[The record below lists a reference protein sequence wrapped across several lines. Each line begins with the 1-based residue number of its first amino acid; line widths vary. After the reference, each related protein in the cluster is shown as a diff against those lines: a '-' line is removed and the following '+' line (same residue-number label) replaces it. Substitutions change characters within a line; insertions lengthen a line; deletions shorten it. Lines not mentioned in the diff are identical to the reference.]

1 MMRLLAALAALV
13 AIPALAQT
21 PPLVMPPETAVVSPG
36 GVDMVSGKYRN
47 TGTDLSIGSEANGG
61 ITFTRNEQK
70 APFTSNWHIFL
81 NREITRAPGSGP
93 TTPSTIIFKIESQ
106 AIAKTYLEDQGVYFE
121 QGMPTEGIST
131 LQYVGGSGHRFTAAD
146 GTIYQFENNSNG
158 DVWVS
163 SITRLDG
170 VIYTMSFDSNGDPQ
184 DGNRRVRR
192 VKSNTGYELII
203 QYAANG
209 TDKISKAC
217 VFNTT
222 VTTPPVAHT
231 CPAGVQTVSYTYP
244 AGSVSLASIT
254 DAVGKVWTINNSGGV
269 RSFFKPGIASA
280 WLVNDSTQGGTPV
293 PWVMKQTFADGRII
307 EYTYENL
314 DPGMTD
320 PPPPAFQTTRGI
332 SWTDNGTATTQ
343 LGWDVRQQNELSPLF
358 ISPAPTLVTDPLNR
372 ATAIAFTGAPFTQ
385 HGHVMWKSL
394 PNGRKETFQYDPT
407 GGALTQRKWEKATGF
422 SDPDLITNFTYNCA
436 VSFNCAKPL
445 TMTDPRGAVT
455 DYTYSSTHG
464 LMLTET
470 LPDPDGAGPL
480 PRPQKRYTYQQ
491 FRARFKNSSGSFVN
505 GGFVWLLTQISEC
518 RTTAA
523 PCATS
528 DETVTSFAYPD
539 ALTTNNLLPLSKTVK
554 AGDNSLSATT
564 SWTYDADGNKLTEDG
579 PLLSPVVD
587 ISRWR
592 YDAKRRVT
600 ATMGP
605 DPDGAG
611 PLKPIATINTYDDAG
626 RLTKTENGTVN
637 SQAIAWTSFAATDAE
652 EFTYDALDRKLTARK
667 TSGGT
672 TYALTQYSYD
682 LFGRLEC
689 TAARMNPATWGSLPA
704 SACTLGTQGPEGPDR
719 ITKNS
724 YDLAGQLIKVT
735 EALGTADEADE
746 ATYAYSVNG
755 KREYLT
761 DARNYK
767 AQFVYDGHDRQVEW
781 RFPDKTLTN
790 TVSAT
795 DFEQYTFDANGN
807 RTKLRKRD
815 AQEINYAYDLLN
827 RMTVKDVPT
836 AGGDVTYA
844 YNNLGAQLS
853 ALFSASGQGVT
864 SAYDALGRLTSSA
877 NSMGGTSRTLT
888 YQYDLA
894 GRRTRVTHPDGNYF
908 TYDYD
913 DASKITAI
921 KENGSTALATFT
933 YDTPGRLQQLAR
945 PNGTATNYTYDP
957 ISRLASLNQ
966 NLNLTIS
973 DVTFSFTYNPA
984 SQIRT
989 RALDNDAYAFT
1000 VAAKAD
1006 SYSVNGLNQYTAVAG
1021 TSHTYDANGN
1031 LTSDGSTTYAY
1042 DVENRL
1048 TGATGAKTATL
1059 TYDPL
1064 GRLFESSGAGGPGT
1078 RRFLYDG
1085 DELVAEYDSGGAVV
1099 KRYIH
1104 GAAVDDPIVEYT
1116 GATLASRGFLH
1127 SDHQGS
1133 VIAISDAS
1141 DNATV
1146 NKYDEYGVPAAGNV
1160 GRFGYTG
1167 QIWLPELGL
1176 WHYKARAYSP
1186 VLGRFMQVDPTGY
1199 DDQVNLYAYVGD
1211 DPVNRADPSGL
1222 FGSPL
1227 RCRIGNLDCGVN
1239 QIVQFDQNSPA
1250 KSKRQFVTGP
1260 ASTQAPV
1267 TSTGRPEGIGGLGR
1281 IGSFLGKLTRATGL
1295 ATVAPL
1301 LKSGNRPLSSTFVRY
1316 VSTKELTEIGRTGY
1330 LRGHRGGPTY
1340 FTSERPQSSASF
1352 ARDRYSLPQSPEYVV
1367 VFRFH
1372 LGMPPSKT
1380 GIAPPAEEF
1389 GTRGG
1394 GVEHWTEAKRQ
1405 VQVEYFQLLGE

>member
-1 MMRLLAALAALV
+1 MMRVLAALAALV
-13 AIPALAQT
+13 ATPALAQT

-93 TTPSTIIFKIESQ
+93 TTPSTIIWKIESQ
-106 AIAKTYLEDQGVYFE
+106 AIAKTYLEDQGVYHE

-131 LQYVGGSGHRFTAAD
+131 LQYVSGSGHRFTAAD
-146 GTIYQFENNSNG
+146 GTVYQFENNSNG

-170 VIYTMSFDSNGDPQ
+170 VVYTMSFDSNGDPQ

-217 VFNTT
+217 VFSTT

-231 CPAGVQTVSYTYP
+231 CPVGVQTVSYTYP

-254 DAVGKVWTINNSGGV
+254 DTVGKVWTINNSGGV

-280 WLVNDSTQGGTPV
+280 WLVNDSTQGGTSV
-293 PWVMKQTFADGRII
+293 PWVMQQSFADGRTIA
-307 EYTYENL
+307 YTYENL

-332 SWTDNGTATTQ
+332 GWTDNGTATTQ

-372 ATAIAFTGAPFTQ
+372 STSIAFTGAPFTQ
-385 HGHVMWKSL
+385 HGHVMWKIL
-394 PNGRKETFQYDPT
+394 PNGRKESFQYDST

-436 VSFNCAKPL
+436 VSFNCAKPS

-455 DYTYSSTHG
+455 DYTYSATNG

-579 PLLSPVVD
+579 PLPSPVVD

-611 PLKPIATINTYDDAG
+611 TGKPVATISTYDDAG

-637 SQAIAWTSFAATDAE
+637 SQATDWSSFAATDSE
-652 EFTYDALDRKLTARK
+652 EFTYDALDRKLTAAK
-667 TSGGT
+667 KSGGT
-672 TYALTQYSYD
+672 TYALTQYKYD

-689 TAARMNPATWGSLPA
+689 TAARMNPAAWGSLPA
-704 SACTLGTQGPEGPDR
+704 SACTLGTQGTSGPDR
-719 ITKNS
+719 ITKNT
-724 YDLAGQLIKVT
+724 YDLAGQLTKVT

-746 ATYAYSVNG
+746 ATYAYTVNG
-755 KREYLT
+755 KREFLT

-767 AQFVYDGHDRQVEW
+767 ARFVYDGHDRQVEW
-781 RFPDKTLTN
+781 RFPDKVLTN

-795 DFEQYTFDANGN
+795 DFEQYTLDLNGN

-815 AQEINYAYDLLN
+815 AQEINYTYDLLN
-827 RMTVKDVPT
+827 RMTVKDLPG
-836 AGGDVTYA
+836 AFADFTYG
-844 YNNLGAQLS
+844 YDNLGRQTT
-853 ALFSASGQGVT
+853 ASRPGIAIT
-864 SAYDALGRLTSSA
+864 NSYDALGRLIVEQQPFGRIES
-877 NSMGGTSRTLT
+877 
-888 YQYDLA
+888 QYDLA
-894 GRRTRVTHPDGNYF
+894 GNRTRATYTDGNFF
-908 TYDYD
+908 TFDFD
-913 DASKITAI
+913 DASRLTAI
-921 KENGSTALATFT
+921 KENGATSLATFT
-933 YDTPGRLQQLAR
+933 YDTPGRLQTLTRA
-945 PNGTATNYTYDP
+945 NGTSTSYTYDP

-966 NLNLTIS
+966 DLNLTPS
-973 DVTFSFTYNPA
+973 DATFSFTYNPA
-984 SQIRT
+984 SQIAT
-989 RALDNDAYAFT
+989 RALTNDLYAFT
-1000 VAAKAD
+1000 ALSTGSKA
-1006 SYSVNGLNQYTAVAG
+1006 YTANGLNQYTAIAG
-1021 TSHTYDANGN
+1021 ASPSHDPNGN
-1031 LTSDGSTTYAY
+1031 FTNDGAGQAY
-1042 DVENRL
+1042 SYDPENRL
-1048 TGATGAKTATL
+1048 IAASGPKNATL
-1059 TYDPL
+1059 GYDPM
-1064 GRLFESSGAGGPGT
+1064 GRLAQVSNVST
-1078 RRFLYDG
+1078 RRMAYDG
-1085 DELVAEYDSGGAVV
+1085 DALAEEYDGSGNLLRRFV
-1099 KRYIH
+1099 H
-1104 GAAVDDPIVEYT
+1104 GVGIDDPIVWYEGT
-1116 GATLASRGFLH
+1116 TLADRRFLH
-1127 SDHQGS
+1127 ADHQGS

-1141 DNATV
+1141 GDASAI
-1146 NKYDEYGVPAAGNV
+1146 NKYDEYGVPQSGFT

-1167 QIWLPELGL
+1167 QAWVPELDL
-1176 WHYKARAYSP
+1176 WYYKARMYSP
-1186 VLGRFMQVDPTGY
+1186 TLGRFLQVDPVGY
-1199 DDQVNLYAYVGD
+1199 DDQINLYAYVGN
-1211 DPVNRADPSGL
+1211 DPANASDPSGSVGECPEKKEGCPPPKPPKPC
-1222 FGSPL
+1222 GS
-1227 RCRIGNLDCGVN
+1227 RIADSAGCSGGTTLARTTSGKGSFATKKDAKASRQSGEQARTDRSHN
-1239 QIVQFDQNSPA
+1239 PA
-1250 KSKRQFVTGP
+1250 EVHRLTREYIQRIQACKTKACATQAWSEYNRFRQTSGFLLERRINYDSHRKWVGTTVKVLGTLGLALYIGPSTTLGRVLMGAGGGIAAEEAIDEIVTG
-1260 ASTQAPV
+1260 
-1267 TSTGRPEGIGGLGR
+1267 
-1281 IGSFLGKLTRATGL
+1281 
-1295 ATVAPL
+1295 
-1301 LKSGNRPLSSTFVRY
+1301 
-1316 VSTKELTEIGRTGY
+1316 
-1330 LRGHRGGPTY
+1330 
-1340 FTSERPQSSASF
+1340 
-1352 ARDRYSLPQSPEYVV
+1352 
-1367 VFRFH
+1367 
-1372 LGMPPSKT
+1372 
-1380 GIAPPAEEF
+1380 
-1389 GTRGG
+1389 
-1394 GVEHWTEAKRQ
+1394 
-1405 VQVEYFQLLGE
+1405 GE